1 MTHSVLSK
9 GIWPVERVILAYIAF
24 TFLLMFCWWNSLVD
38 PLLLF
43 LTRGKALLLMAVMWA
58 VYRWRPCRLTHL
70 LRVSGLMLTLSLF
83 YPDTYEIN
91 RMLPNLDH
99 IFAGIE
105 QLPGLC
111 QLFPSDGCHIALLFL
126 PTLPGVPHGLLCAY
140 QFFLYLLFHLRHSA
154 SYRTTVLLS
163 GSRHRQDCCR
173 HIPQF
178 NRLFSD
184 T

>member
-105 QLPGLC
+105 QLLFNC
-111 QLFPSDGCHIALLFL
+111 QPSLLFSQYCPWGWL
-126 PTLPGVPHGLLCAY
+126 SELMCLGYVSYFPLMAVILLYYFFRAPTRLLQAY
-140 QFFLYLLFHLRHSA
+140 SP
-154 SYRTTVLLS
+154 
-163 GSRHRQDCCR
+163 
-173 HIPQF
+173 I
-178 NRLFSD
+178 
-184 T
+184 